1 MELRQLEYFVAVTE
15 EANFTRAAERVN
27 ISQSG
32 ISAQIKALE
41 KEVGAELIDRSS
53 RVARLTVAG
62 TAALVH
68 ARRALESSAALRH
81 SVDEVLSLV
90 RGKVAVGMVTA
101 CTVTP
106 LFDALAAFHS
116 AYPGVD
122 ITLAEANS
130 DELIARVRSGAL
142 DVALVGT
149 AHGPPEG
156 LESLVMI
163 TEGLAACVPPGHP
176 LSTASAVTLG
186 EVCAHRVVCL
196 PAGTG
201 IRSVFDDA
209 CAAADITTDV
219 ALAASAPG
227 AVADLAARGLGVA
240 ILSRSM
246 ATDFEDLLVSVPISD
261 VPADAVLALTW
272 SPRASTAAKKLTTY
286 VSGHVGPGLH
296 DHSHNHSHGN

>member
-1 MELRQLEYFVAVTE
+1 MELRQLEYFVAVAE

-62 TAALVH
+62 TAAVVH
-68 ARRALESSAALRH
+68 ARRALESSAALRD

-90 RGKVAVGMVTA
+90 RGRVAVGMVTA

-186 EVCAHRVVCL
+186 EVCAHRVVL
-196 PAGTG
+196 AGG
-201 IRSVFDDA
+201 YWDQIRVRRRLCRSGYHHRRRVGRQRAGSCRRLGGEGFGRRHPESFHGNGFRG
-209 CAAADITTDV
+209 
-219 ALAASAPG
+219 SA
-227 AVADLAARGLGVA
+227 GLGTDLGCACRRCSRLDLVA
-240 ILSRSM
+240 QGEHGGEKAHHLC
-246 ATDFEDLLVSVPISD
+246 E
-261 VPADAVLALTW
+261 W
-272 SPRASTAAKKLTTY
+272 SCRPWPT
-286 VSGHVGPGLH
+286 
-296 DHSHNHSHGN
+296 